1 MLNIAVLY
9 GGKSTEHKVSV
20 HSAADVVQELKK
32 SHKVL
37 PIFIALNGKWFLQKQ
52 CGPQIKNDIEIT
64 PLLNGNLIDKKG
76 KVYKVSLFF
85 PVLHGAFGEDG
96 CIQGLFESM
105 GVKYVGCKVLASA
118 LAMNKELS
126 KKLAQAAGIPVLPW
140 FTLRKT
146 EKLNKQ
152 DVFKR
157 AKKLGYPLFVKP
169 VSFGSSIGVTRVDKE
184 SELLAAIKNAFNF
197 ENSILV
203 EKGVDNAREV
213 FCGVLEVKPNIF
225 KASACGEL
233 IKSNSIFF
241 DYETKYNNPHGC
253 DMTIPAK
260 LPKQLR
266 KKLQD
271 YTERFFTVLGGNGL
285 ARVDFLISQD
295 GKKVYFSEINTM
307 PGMSHSSLYPN
318 LWKEGGFSYKK
329 LLETLIK
336 TVVC

>member
-1 MLNIAVLY
+1 MLTIVVLY

-20 HSAADVVQELKK
+20 HSAADIVQELKK
-32 SHKVL
+32 SYKVL
-37 PIFIALNGKWFLQKQ
+37 PVYISLNGKWFLQKQ
-52 CGPQIKNDIEIT
+52 CGPQTKNDVEIT
-64 PLLNGNLIDKKG
+64 PLLNGNLVDKKG
-76 KVYKVSLFF
+76 NIYKVSLYF

-96 CIQGLFESM
+96 CVQGLFESI
-105 GVKYVGCKVLASA
+105 GAKYIGCKVLASA

-126 KKLAQAAGIPVLPW
+126 KKLAQTVDIPVFPW
-140 FTLRKT
+140 FTLRKA

-152 DVFKR
+152 DIFKR
-157 AKKLGYPLFVKP
+157 AKKLGYPIFVKP

-184 SELLAAIKNAFNF
+184 SEILAAIKTAFTF

-203 EKGVDNAREV
+203 EKGLDNAREV
-213 FCGVLEVKPNIF
+213 FCGVLETKPNNF
-225 KASACGEL
+225 LASACGEL
-233 IKSNSIFF
+233 IKSNSVFF

-260 LPKQLR
+260 LPNKLQEKLR
-266 KKLQD
+266 K
-271 YTERFFTVLGGNGL
+271 YTTDFFAALGGNGL
-285 ARVDFLISQD
+285 ARIDFLISQD

-318 LWKEGGFSYKK
+318 LWMAKGVSYKK

-336 TVVC
+336 TIV